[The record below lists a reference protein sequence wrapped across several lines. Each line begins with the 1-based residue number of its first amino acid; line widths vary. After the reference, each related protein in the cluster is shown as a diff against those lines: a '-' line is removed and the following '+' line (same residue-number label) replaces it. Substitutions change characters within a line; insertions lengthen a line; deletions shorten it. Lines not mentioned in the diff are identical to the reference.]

1 MHHED
6 LNNLTNKNMQTYFYD
21 FADYLSTLLKPG
33 ETYLA
38 WLSAEESDFIRFN
51 NSAVRQATSV
61 KQIALTVTLI
71 ANGRRAEIKLMLSGQ
86 PTADRA
92 QVRQA
97 VETLRRDLG
106 DLPEDPYLLYSTEV
120 HSTEQHG
127 SAALPDPARVLDEVV
142 TAGRG

>member
-6 LNNLTNKNMQTYFYD
+6 VNNQTNKIMQTYFYE
-21 FADYLSTLLKPG
+21 FADYLITLLKPG

-71 ANGRRAEIKLMLSGQ
+71 ADGRRAEIKLMLSGQ
-86 PTADRA
+86 PGVDQA
-92 QVRQA
+92 QARQA
-97 VETLRRDLG
+97 VE
-106 DLPEDPYLLYSTEV
+106 
-120 HSTEQHG
+120 
-127 SAALPDPARVLDEVV
+127 
-142 TAGRG
+142 